1 MRGGLQ
7 VILTAEHYIHSATRA
22 ARSHNLIPGFDWFLD
37 YAFDGLMSF
46 SFSGLISLNIFPC
59 FKFNDLATR
68 VAIIPI
74 VELGA

>member
-46 SFSGLISLNIFPC
+46 SFSGLISLNILC
-59 FKFNDLATR
+59 FNVSSLM
-68 VAIIPI
+68 IWPL
-74 VELGA
+74 ELL